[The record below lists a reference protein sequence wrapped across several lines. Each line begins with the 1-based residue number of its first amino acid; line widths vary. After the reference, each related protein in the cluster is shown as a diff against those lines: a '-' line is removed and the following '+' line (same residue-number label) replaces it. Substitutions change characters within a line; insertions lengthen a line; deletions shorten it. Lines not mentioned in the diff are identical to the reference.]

1 MAQNKRTVSK
11 FEFNKRIRDLLSR
24 DRNRLRE
31 TFQKFDKEHANR
43 LAEIHSMQEKV
54 RHSMRNLA
62 KERVK
67 AQLRADAELD
77 QTRKE
82 SETEESPFLNEKVSI
97 SQLNGTR
104 NAFTPEARR
113 KSYQKALLPS
123 IPVSRS
129 DHLQVPNSSETRIR
143 RHSVPHRP
151 TFLPE
156 SPKDIRK
163 LPRPYLSS
171 SPPKE
176 GLKGGF
182 LIETPL
188 MSNLALSSPKQRS
201 RGINT
206 QHNKN
211 GYKLSIHDLPTSVS
225 RSDNLL
231 STPVK
236 KSPQFHRRAVRAQ
249 NSQEAKDKDSHSE
262 TNADHKMECTKGVKS
277 KGQED
282 SEENTTGSG
291 NSNSSTVATE
301 TESEITPGINNDKP
315 NSFVKRSRSASLPT
329 DPTINAIQE

>member
-1 MAQNKRTVSK
+1 MAQNKKTVSK

-24 DRNRLRE
+24 DRHRLRE
-31 TFQKFDKEHANR
+31 TFEKFDREHANR
-43 LAEIHSMQEKV
+43 LAEINSMQEKV
-54 RHSMRNLA
+54 RHSMRNLV

-67 AQLRADAELD
+67 AQLRADAEHN

-82 SETEESPFLNEKVSI
+82 SETEESPFLNEKFSI
-97 SQLNGTR
+97 PELNDSR
-104 NAFTPEARR
+104 IAFTPEARR

-129 DHLQVPNSSETRIR
+129 EHLQVPNSPDARIR

-163 LPRPYLSS
+163 LPKAYLSS

-201 RGINT
+201 RGINL

-211 GYKLSIHDLPTSVS
+211 GYRLSIHDFPTSVS

-231 STPVK
+231 NTQVK
-236 KSPQFHRRAVRAQ
+236 SSPQFHRRPVREQ
-249 NSQEAKDKDSHSE
+249 NSHGAKYKDSHSE
-262 TNADHKMECTKGVKS
+262 TSADRKMECTKGVKS
-277 KGQED
+277 KEQED
-282 SEENTTGSG
+282 SGENTTGSG
-291 NSNSSTVATE
+291 HSNHSTVAME
-301 TESEITPGINNDKP
+301 TESEITPDINKDKP
-315 NSFVKRSRSASLPT
+315 KSFVKRSRSASLPT
-329 DPTINAIQE
+329 DPALNEI